1 MRKIGRLILVA
12 IALLLPMY
20 SCVEKGTYTPE
31 FLTDSTL
38 RLAVGQTEIL
48 TYNPLNCQYAY
59 NTEKLEFRLH
69 TDNMS
74 DYFIVR
80 LQEEPTEEDQMIT
93 AGLIR
98 WTSPTGP
105 DEVRKNIVLQVVKL
119 EDDVV
124 WLWNSRES
132 IKMTARF
139 R

>member
-1 MRKIGRLILVA
+1 MRYARLSILT
-12 IALLLPMY
+12 ILLCLL
-20 SCVEKGTYTPE
+20 SGCNGGGTYTPE
-31 FLTDSTL
+31 FLTDDTL
-38 RLAVGQTEIL
+38 RLAVGREEIIS
-48 TYNPLNCQYAY
+48 YNPLTCQYAF
-59 NTEKLEFRLH
+59 NTDRLEFRLH

-80 LQEEPTEEDQMIT
+80 LQEEPTGEDQVIT

-98 WTSPTGP
+98 WTSRTGA
-105 DEVRKNIVLQVVKL
+105 DEVRKNIALQVVKM
-119 EDDVV
+119 EGDVV

>member
-1 MRKIGRLILVA
+1 MRHARLTILT
-12 IALLLPMY
+12 ALLCILTG
-20 SCVEKGTYTPE
+20 CIENGTYTPE
-31 FLTDSTL
+31 FLTDDTL
-38 RLAVGQTEIL
+38 RLAVGQEEII
-48 TYNPLNCQYAY
+48 TYNPLSCQYAF
-59 NTEKLEFRLH
+59 NTDRLEFRLH

-80 LQEEPTEEDQMIT
+80 LQEEPTREDQVIT

-98 WTSPTGP
+98 WTSRTGA
-105 DEVRKNIVLQVVKL
+105 DEVRKNIALQVVKM
-119 EDDVV
+119 EGDVV

>member
-1 MRKIGRLILVA
+1 MRHVRLTILT
-12 IALLLPMY
+12 ALL
-20 SCVEKGTYTPE
+20 CVLTGCHEDGTYTPE
-31 FLTDSTL
+31 FLTDDTL
-38 RLAVGQTEIL
+38 RLAVGQEEVI
-48 TYNPLNCQYAY
+48 TYNPLTCQYAF
-59 NTEKLEFRLH
+59 NTDRLEFRLH

-80 LQEEPTEEDQMIT
+80 LQEEPTKEEQVIT

-98 WTSPTGP
+98 WTSRTGA
-105 DEVRKNIVLQVVKL
+105 DEIRKNIALQVVKM
-119 EDDVV
+119 EGDVV

>member
-1 MRKIGRLILVA
+1 MRARNIFAALAFVIILA
-12 IALLLPMY
+12 G
-20 SCVEKGTYTPE
+20 CGENGTYTPE
-31 FLTDSTL
+31 FLTDDTL
-38 RLAVGQTEIL
+38 RLAVGKEEIISYDPL
-48 TYNPLNCQYAY
+48 TCQYAY

-80 LQEEPTEEDQMIT
+80 LQSEPTEEDQVVT
-93 AGLIR
+93 AGLVR
-98 WTSPTGP
+98 WTSRSGA
-105 DEVRKNIVLQVVKL
+105 DEVRKNIALQVVKM
-119 EDDVV
+119 EGDVV

>member
-1 MRKIGRLILVA
+1 MRYARLSILT
-12 IALLLPMY
+12 ILLCLL
-20 SCVEKGTYTPE
+20 SGCNGGGTYTPE
-31 FLTDSTL
+31 FLKDDTL
-38 RLAVGQTEIL
+38 RLAVGREEIIS
-48 TYNPLNCQYAY
+48 YNPLTCQYAF
-59 NTEKLEFRLH
+59 NTDRLEFRLH

-80 LQEEPTEEDQMIT
+80 LQEEPTGEDQVIT

-98 WTSPTGP
+98 WTSRTGA
-105 DEVRKNIVLQVVKL
+105 DEVRKNIALQVVKM
-119 EDDVV
+119 EGDVV